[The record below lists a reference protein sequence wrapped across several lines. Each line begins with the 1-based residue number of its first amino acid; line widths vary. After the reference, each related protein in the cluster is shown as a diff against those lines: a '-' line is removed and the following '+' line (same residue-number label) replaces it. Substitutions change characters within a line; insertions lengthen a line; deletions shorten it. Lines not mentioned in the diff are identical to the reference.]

1 MRQTK
6 TASTAPRLRITQ
18 FRRPAPSLIC
28 LMLLIIFT
36 TLLPATG
43 TAQTITLNS
52 KRVSLKQVF
61 AEIKKQTGYAVIYNA
76 KVINENVM
84 ITVSAKDQPFETF
97 LKAVLL
103 GQPIAYKIVGTT
115 IVLRKVE
122 KPASTSG
129 TEQEPEA
136 ASGSV
141 TGIIL
146 DEVTKSGIA
155 GVSIVNKRT
164 GKGTQS
170 DVLGKFILKDAEA
183 GDDITCTMIGYQSV
197 TVTAARTTMV
207 FMKIAVDELDKTV
220 IQAYGKTSRR
230 LATGD
235 ITRIS
240 GEEIGK
246 QSVMNPLLALQGRVP
261 GVIVTPSSGNPSS
274 PVKVVM
280 MGRNSLNKDF
290 SPEPLYIIDGVPQ
303 TILDLSNNLKY
314 MSNEGASTGYIQA
327 GVSNTMGQSPLY
339 GIDPKEIESIEVLKD
354 ADATAIY
361 GSRGANGVILIT
373 TKRAKPGKTSFGISI
388 TQGISTALRRA
399 RVLST
404 QEYIRYRREAF
415 KNDGI
420 LPTVNNAPD
429 LMLWDTTRNTNWQKE
444 LFQTAKNTN
453 ISASLSGGDARN
465 SFRLSVNYN
474 DNRAITVGKGKNEAA
489 MILLNAGHASS
500 DQKFRVTVG
509 VNYRFTNVDAVALGG
524 DELIAPNAPAVFDSL
539 GNLNYLGW
547 NPDARTRLFPFGS
560 VNQPNIAKTNILSA
574 NTQISYKMLKGLS
587 IELTGGFTSSR
598 NTNERFQTIGS
609 TDPRLV
615 STGTATFGSTNTS
628 TWIVEP
634 GIRYSGFLS
643 KGSFEVMAGGS
654 LQNALTTATTIT
666 GRGYTNDNLIGSIAN
681 AATIQVSD
689 GYGQYKY
696 TAMFGRITYN
706 WENKYIINLN
716 GRRDG
721 SSRFAPGRQFGN
733 FGSVG
738 VSWNLSEE
746 AWMKKMLPS
755 WISFIKIRGSYGI
768 TGGDAI
774 GDYQYLARWSA
785 GSMLPYN
792 AVRPF
797 TLSQP
802 VNQVYHWQSNKQ
814 LAGALELTLW
824 DNRINISATLQRGIA
839 QDQLTQFPTPLYSG
853 FRNVAANHPAK
864 IRNLTKGLAV
874 DAVLIRKKDFEWQ
887 AGFNIGNFTNKLLA
901 YPGLE
906 LSPYAS
912 IYQIGQSLNTN
923 FLLHYLGID
932 PLSGEFS
939 FEDHNK
945 DGKISD
951 DGQQPRGLGLDDRYV
966 AINMDP
972 KYDGGFRTSVS
983 YKGAALS
990 MNFSF
995 RRAWMMASFLTNRPG
1010 AMRNI
1015 FIPSEGIS
1023 GYWQK
1028 PGDIAKYPRLTTVQT
1043 YSISNSDGGY
1053 MDISYLQMNNISLS
1067 YSLKDGIV
1075 RKAGMKT
1082 CMLSLTLSNIFTIT
1096 QYPGIDPVVGL
1107 GLPSQKQ
1114 INGTISFTF

>member
-1 MRQTK
+1 MRQSK
-6 TASTAPRLRITQ
+6 TANTFHGLVYTLVRQPAPRLV
-18 FRRPAPSLIC
+18 C
-28 LMLLIIFT
+28 LLLIIAA
-36 TLLPATG
+36 TLFPATG
-43 TAQTITLNS
+43 TAQTITMNS
-52 KRVSLKQVF
+52 KRISLKQVF

-76 KVINENVM
+76 KVINDNVM
-84 ITVSAKDQPFETF
+84 VSVSAKDQPFESFIKT
-97 LKAVLL
+97 VLL

-115 IVLRKVE
+115 IVLRKEE
-122 KPASTSG
+122 KPASTTGNGQMNEEVVS
-129 TEQEPEA
+129 QA
-136 ASGSV
+136 

-146 DEVTKSGIA
+146 DEATKTGIA
-155 GVSIVNKRT
+155 GVSVVNKRT

-170 DVLGKFILKDAEA
+170 DVLGKFTLKETEQ
-183 GDDITCTMIGYQSV
+183 GDVLTCTMIGYQPIAIAV
-197 TVTAARTTMV
+197 DKYTMV
-207 FMKIAVDELDKTV
+207 FMKIAVNELDKMV

-246 QSVMNPLLALQGRVP
+246 QSIMNPLLALQGRVP

-280 MGRNSLNKDF
+280 MGRNSLNRDF

-354 ADATAIY
+354 ADATSIY

-373 TKRAKPGKTSFGISI
+373 TKRAKPGKTSFGISF
-388 TQGISTALRRA
+388 THGISNALRRA

-404 QEYIRYRREAF
+404 EEYIKYRKEAF

-444 LFQTAKNTN
+444 LFQTAKNTG
-453 ISASLSGGDARN
+453 ISATLSGGDIRN

-489 MILLNAGHASS
+489 MIILNAGHAST
-500 DQKFRVTVG
+500 DQKLRVSVG
-509 VNYRFTNVDAVALGG
+509 VSYRFTNIDAVALGG

-547 NPDARTRLFPFGS
+547 NPDARTRLYPFGS

-574 NTQISYKMLKGLS
+574 NTQISYKLLKGLS
-587 IELTGGFTSSR
+587 IEMTGGYTSSR
-598 NTNERFQTIGS
+598 NTNDRFQTIGS
-609 TDPRLV
+609 ADPRLV
-615 STGTATFGSTNTS
+615 TTGTAIFASTNTS

-634 GIRYSGFLS
+634 GIRYSGFLG

-654 LQNALTTATTIT
+654 LQNALTTANTIT
-666 GRGYTNDNLIGSIAN
+666 GRGYTNDNLIGTITN
-681 AATIQVSD
+681 AATIQVND

-696 TAMFGRITYN
+696 TAMFGRIAYN

-721 SSRFAPGRQFGN
+721 SSRFAPGKQFGN
-733 FGSVG
+733 FGSAG

-746 AWMKKMLPS
+746 EWMKRILPS

-768 TGGDAI
+768 TGGDGI

-785 GSMLPYN
+785 ASMLPYN

-814 LAGALELTLW
+814 LAGALEFALW
-824 DNRINISATLQRGIA
+824 DNRINVSATLQRGIA
-839 QDQLTQFPTPLYSG
+839 EDQLTQFPTPQYSG
-853 FRNVAANHPAK
+853 FRSVVANHPAK
-864 IRNLTKGLAV
+864 IRNLTRGLAV
-874 DAVLIRKKDFEWQ
+874 DAVLIRRKDFEWL
-887 AGFNIGNFTNKLLA
+887 AGFNIGNFSNKLLA

-923 FLLHYLGID
+923 YLLHYLGID

-939 FEDHNK
+939 FEDYNK

-972 KYDGGFRTSVS
+972 KYDGGFRTALS
-983 YKGAALS
+983 YKGASIS

-1010 AMRNI
+1010 AMKNI
-1015 FIPSEGIS
+1015 FIPSEGITD
-1023 GYWQK
+1023 YWQK
-1028 PGDIAKYPRLTTVQT
+1028 PGDIAKYPRLTSVQT

-1067 YSLKDGIV
+1067 YSLKDGLV